1 MKLERLQNLR
11 TQAGLTRR
19 ELARRSGVSVHT
31 IGQLERGETGASLH
45 TVERLSV
52 ALGIPAREL
61 LKGE

>member
-19 ELARRSGVSVHT
+19 ELARRSGVSVHR

-45 TVERLSV
+45 TVERLSE
-52 ALGIPAREL
+52 ALEMPAREL